1 MISLDEAI
9 YEVGGRTSNLRF
21 EAEQIRLA
29 KLAASSRSGGE
40 RSGFRRAVILAGDYA
55 SGLLCLVRSR
65 LAANPAA
72 LSC

>member
-9 YEVGGRTSNLRF
+9 YEVRGRTSSIRL
-21 EAEQIRLA
+21 EAEQLRLA
-29 KLAASSRSGGE
+29 RLTASSRSGNR